1 MSFLQIATIF
11 SLGVAL
17 FLLFVAFSLQAKLEK
32 LRSDVEALLNEQ
44 KERQEQTADL
54 AAKNRELMKQLN
66 EKQNVSRETSYNKSY
81 GLPEVVDWVNQ
92 NYPTGGDK

>member
-1 MSFLQIATIF
+1 MDFLQVATIF

-17 FLLFVAFSLQAKLEK
+17 FLLFVAFSLQAKLER
-32 LRSDVEALLNEQ
+32 LRSNIEALTRDQ

-66 EKQNVSRETSYNKSY
+66 EKQNVSRETSYNKSH
-81 GLPEVVDWVNQ
+81 GLPEVVDWINQ